1 MAGNITSLGIG
12 SGVLTAD
19 TIDKLKE
26 ADKSAIITPIDTK
39 IDLNK
44 QKQEAYSL
52 LSSSM
57 TTLKGSA
64 SALSDDTIFA
74 AKKVDVSGDA
84 IVTVDAGTN
93 VESFSLETTK
103 LAKKDVTQFGA
114 MADRDTTPIATGSGV
129 LNINGVEIAYDASMK
144 LEDLAQAITDAGGD
158 DFSASILKTGEG
170 AYNLIVSSKETG
182 VANALTISDTD
193 GLLASELM
201 TPYEKT
207 TNPNGYKKVQE
218 AADAEFVYNGIAMT
232 RASNTIDDIA
242 VGLNITLKK
251 EGDVANVDISFE
263 TQNIVDEV
271 QNFVDAYNELNSNIS
286 DMTLADTETGQEGVF
301 NNDSFVKSISR
312 ELGSMLS
319 SMNIGG
325 QTLTGL
331 GAETTNL
338 AGEPEMLFIFD
349 VDQNGKLSVN
359 TANLE
364 KKLNDD
370 PEGMKELFSGSYDE
384 DYNPTDGFFDL
395 INNKLEEYTGSG
407 KLLSNYETSLETEA
421 KNLAQSRTSALES
434 LNVRYDT
441 MAARFAAYD
450 AIISKINSQF
460 ASLQMMI
467 DSENQ

>member
-19 TIDKLKE
+19 IIDKLKE
-26 ADKSAIITPIDTK
+26 ADKSAIVTPLDTK

-52 LSSSM
+52 LSSFM

-74 AKKVDVSGDA
+74 GKKVDVSGDA

-103 LAKKDVTQFGA
+103 LAQKHISQFSPVAAKDTQGVTGGNG
-114 MADRDTTPIATGSGV
+114 TLTIS
-129 LNINGVEIAYDASMK
+129 GVEIEYTSSMT
-144 LEDLAQAITDAGGD
+144 LQDLAQAITDAGGD
-158 DFSASILKTGEG
+158 KFSASILKTGEG
-170 AYNLIVSSKETG
+170 AFNLIVSSKETG
-182 VANALTISDTD
+182 AANALTISDSV
-193 GLLASELM
+193 GGSLATTLM
-201 TPYEKT
+201 DPANDYDADL
-207 TNPNGYKKVQE
+207 QE
-218 AADAEFVYNGIAMT
+218 AQDAEFIYNGISMT

-271 QNFVDAYNELNSNIS
+271 QNFVDAYNELISNIS
-286 DMTLADTETGQEGVF
+286 DMTLANAETGQEGVF

-338 AGEPEMLFIFD
+338 AGEPEMLYIFD

-370 PEGMKELFSGSYDE
+370 PEGMKELFSGAYDE
-384 DYNPTDGFFDL
+384 DYNPTNGFFDL

-467 DSENQ
+467 DSENK

>member
-19 TIDKLKE
+19 IIDKLKE
-26 ADKSAIITPIDTK
+26 ADKSSIITPLDTK

-52 LSSSM
+52 LSSFM

-74 AKKVDVSGDA
+74 GKKVDVSGDA
-84 IVTVDAGTN
+84 VVTVDAGTN
-93 VESFSLETTK
+93 IESFTLETTT
-103 LAKKDVTQFGA
+103 LAQKHISQFSPVAAKDAQGVTGGNG
-114 MADRDTTPIATGSGV
+114 TLTIS
-129 LNINGVEIAYDASMK
+129 GVEIEYTSSMT
-144 LEDLAQAITDAGGD
+144 LQDLAQAITDAGGD
-158 DFSASILKTGEG
+158 KFSASILKTGEG
-170 AYNLIVSSKETG
+170 AFNLIVSSKETG
-182 VANALTISDTD
+182 AANALTISDSV
-193 GLLASELM
+193 GGSLATTLM
-201 TPYEKT
+201 DPA
-207 TNPNGYKKVQE
+207 NDYKPDLQTAK
-218 AADAEFVYNGIAMT
+218 DAEFIYNGITMT

-271 QNFVDAYNELNSNIS
+271 QNFVDAYNELISNIS

-338 AGEPEMLFIFD
+338 AGEPEMLYIFD

-370 PEGMKELFSGSYDE
+370 PEGMKELFSGAYDE
-384 DYNPTDGFFDL
+384 DYNPTNGFFDL

>member
-19 TIDKLKE
+19 IIDKLKE
-26 ADKSAIITPIDTK
+26 ADKSSIVTPLDTK

-52 LSSSM
+52 LSSFM

-74 AKKVDVSGDA
+74 GKKVDVSGDA

-103 LAKKDVTQFGA
+103 LAQKHISQFSPVAAKDTQGVTGGNG
-114 MADRDTTPIATGSGV
+114 TLTIS
-129 LNINGVEIAYDASMK
+129 GVEIEYTSSMT
-144 LEDLAQAITDAGGD
+144 LQDLAQAITDAGGD
-158 DFSASILKTGEG
+158 KFSASILKTGEG
-170 AYNLIVSSKETG
+170 AFNLIVSSKETG
-182 VANALTISDTD
+182 AENALTISDSV
-193 GLLASELM
+193 GGSLATTLM
-201 TPYEKT
+201 
-207 TNPNGYKKVQE
+207 NPDNDYDADLQE
-218 AADAEFVYNGIAMT
+218 ARDAEFIYNGISMT

-271 QNFVDAYNELNSNIS
+271 QNFVDAYNELISNIS

-338 AGEPEMLFIFD
+338 AGEPEMLYIFD

-364 KKLNDD
+364 KKLSDD

-384 DYNPTDGFFDL
+384 DYNATDGFFDL

-467 DSENQ
+467 DSENK

>member
-1 MAGNITSLGIG
+1 
-12 SGVLTAD
+12 
-19 TIDKLKE
+19 
-26 ADKSAIITPIDTK
+26 
-39 IDLNK
+39 
-44 QKQEAYSL
+44 
-52 LSSSM
+52 
-57 TTLKGSA
+57 
-64 SALSDDTIFA
+64 
-74 AKKVDVSGDA
+74 
-84 IVTVDAGTN
+84 
-93 VESFSLETTK
+93 
-103 LAKKDVTQFGA
+103 
-114 MADRDTTPIATGSGV
+114 
-129 LNINGVEIAYDASMK
+129 
-144 LEDLAQAITDAGGD
+144 
-158 DFSASILKTGEG
+158 
-170 AYNLIVSSKETG
+170 LIVSSKETG
-182 VANALTISDTD
+182 AENALTISDSV
-193 GLLASELM
+193 GGSLATTLM
-201 TPYEKT
+201 DPANDYDADL
-207 TNPNGYKKVQE
+207 QE
-218 AADAEFVYNGIAMT
+218 AQDAEFIYNGISMT

-271 QNFVDAYNELNSNIS
+271 QNFVDAYNELISNIS

-338 AGEPEMLFIFD
+338 AGEPEMLYIFD

-364 KKLNDD
+364 KKLSDD

-384 DYNPTDGFFDL
+384 NYNATDGFFDL

-467 DSENQ
+467 DSENK

>member
-26 ADKSAIITPIDTK
+26 ADKKAIITPLDTK

-74 AKKVDVSGDA
+74 GKKVDVSGDA

-103 LAKKDVTQFGA
+103 LAKKDVTQFSA
-114 MADRDTTPIATGSGV
+114 VAAKDTPGVTGGNGTLTIS
-129 LNINGVEIAYDASMK
+129 GVEIEYTSSMT
-144 LEDLAQAITDAGGD
+144 LQDLAQAITDAGGD
-158 DFSASILKTGEG
+158 KFSASILKTGEG
-170 AYNLIVSSKETG
+170 AFNLIVSSKETG
-182 VANALTISDTD
+182 EANALTISDS
-193 GLLASELM
+193 GSLATTLM
-201 TPYEKT
+201 TPYQET

-271 QNFVDAYNELNSNIS
+271 QNFVDAYNELISNIS

-312 ELGSMLS
+312 ELSSMLS

-325 QTLTGL
+325 QTLMGL
-331 GAETTNL
+331 GVETTNL

-370 PEGMKELFSGSYDE
+370 PEGMKELFSGAYDE
-384 DYNPTDGFFDL
+384 DYNATDGFFDL

-467 DSENQ
+467 DSENK